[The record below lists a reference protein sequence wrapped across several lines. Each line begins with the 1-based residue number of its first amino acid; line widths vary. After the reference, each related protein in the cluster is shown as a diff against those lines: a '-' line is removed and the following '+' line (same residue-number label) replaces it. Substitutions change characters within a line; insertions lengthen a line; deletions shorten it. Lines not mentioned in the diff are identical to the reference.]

1 MRFRLATWRFTLVVC
16 LLGVAPTARAAQ
28 DSDTYQ
34 FAYDRGRALGE
45 VAGREDRLAHLAFDY
60 ERRREYQEALDGFDP
75 AVHDREVYRVAFRR
89 GFEDG
94 YEAAYQEQVEGEES
108 EPLVAKN
115 PAVEREFAGREEL
128 PAGTE
133 LKLRLL
139 DSLGTERN
147 EVGDRFRCEVAEPV
161 VRDGRV
167 VVPRGAV
174 VWGEVTG
181 LKRAGRIRGR
191 SELVLAFRSL
201 ELPGGAEVP
210 LEGVLVGVEELQR
223 ERVEPT
229 DEGKLRSTADHG
241 GDARKVG
248 LAAGIGALI
257 GLLTGGGD
265 GAQKGVV
272 IGAAGGVAGIL
283 ATKGKPIFLPVETE
297 LVVRLE
303 REALVPTGLLRL
315 SP

>member
-1 MRFRLATWRFTLVVC
+1 MVWLLALVGC
-16 LLGVAPTARAAQ
+16 YLGMTALGSMAQ
-28 DSDTYQ
+28 EPDTYQ

-45 VAGREDRLAHLAFDY
+45 AAGREDRLAQRAFDY
-60 ERRREYQEALDGFDP
+60 EQRHEYQDALDGFDP
-75 AVHDREVYRVAFRR
+75 AIHDREVYRVAFRR

-94 YEAAYQEQVEGEES
+94 YEAAYQQETKNEESGGAAEQVS
-108 EPLVAKN
+108 DFN
-115 PAVEREFAGREEL
+115 RRFAGREAL

-139 DSLGTERN
+139 DSVGTERN

-161 VRDGRV
+161 VREGRV
-167 VVPRGAV
+167 VIPRGAV
-174 VWGEVTG
+174 VWGEITG

-191 SELVLAFRSL
+191 SELVLVFRSL
-201 ELPGGAEVP
+201 ELPEGAEVP

-229 DEGKLRSTADHG
+229 VEGTLRSTADHG
-241 GDARKVG
+241 EDARKVG

-257 GLLTGGGD
+257 GLLTGGGG
-265 GAQKGVV
+265 GAQKGAV
-272 IGAAGGVAGIL
+272 IGAAGGVAGVL
-283 ATKGKPIFLPVETE
+283 ATKGKPLFLPVETG
-297 LVVRLE
+297 LVIRLK
-303 REALVPTGLLRL
+303 REALVPTGLLRV